1 MVGIHSDKLQA
12 ITFCVCKGE
21 GAKMELFDLKE
32 KIAII
37 TGGNRGIGFAIAG
50 GLAKAGAAVIIANRN
65 ADAGQ
70 KAALEIRN
78 DGFNATSIPADV
90 SEKSSVEH
98 LVTRVLEDFGRIDI
112 LVNSAGVIDR
122 GPVEDFS
129 EEQYDYIMN
138 INLKGLFF
146 CCQLVGKEMIK
157 QGRGKIIN
165 ISSNVSEVIQAGR
178 VVYAASKA
186 GVSHLTRG
194 LALEWAKHNIN
205 VNAIGPG
212 PTITELNKQYF
223 EDNPADLKARIDSI
237 PMARVGDP
245 QDLVGAAILLAG
257 DASSY
262 ITGQTLL
269 VDGGSTIW

>member
-1 MVGIHSDKLQA
+1 
-12 ITFCVCKGE
+12 
-21 GAKMELFDLKE
+21 MELFDLKE
-32 KIAII
+32 KVAIV
-37 TGGNRGIGFAIAG
+37 TGGNRGIGFAVAG

-90 SEKSSVEH
+90 SEKSSVEN

-194 LALEWAKHNIN
+194 FALEWAKHNIN

-212 PTITELNKQYF
+212 PTITELNRKYF
-223 EDNPADLKARIDSI
+223 EDNPADLQARIDSI

>member
-1 MVGIHSDKLQA
+1 
-12 ITFCVCKGE
+12 
-21 GAKMELFDLKE
+21 MELFDLKE
-32 KIAII
+32 KIAIV
-37 TGGNRGIGFAIAG
+37 TGGNRGIGFAVAG

-78 DGFNATSIPADV
+78 DGFNAASIPADV
-90 SEKSSVEH
+90 SEKSSVEN

-122 GPVEDFS
+122 GPVEDFT

>member
-1 MVGIHSDKLQA
+1 
-12 ITFCVCKGE
+12 
-21 GAKMELFDLKE
+21 MELFDLKE
-32 KIAII
+32 KVAIV
-37 TGGNRGIGFAIAG
+37 TGGNRGIGFAVAG
-50 GLAKAGAAVIIANRN
+50 GLANAGAAVIIANRN
-65 ADAGQ
+65 VDTGQ
-70 KAALEIRN
+70 KAALSLSN
-78 DGFNATSIPADV
+78 KGFKATSVPTDV
-90 SEKSSVEH
+90 SQKSSVEN
-98 LVTRVLEDFGRIDI
+98 LVTRVVADFGRIDI

-122 GPVEDFS
+122 GPVEEFT
-129 EEQYDYIMN
+129 EAQYDYIMD

-194 LALEWAKHNIN
+194 FALEWARHNIN

-212 PTITELNKQYF
+212 PTITELNRKYF
-223 EDNPADLKARIDSI
+223 EDNPADLQARIDSI

-245 QDLVGAAILLAG
+245 RDLVGAAIFLAS
-257 DASSY
+257 DASGY
-262 ITGQTLL
+262 VTGQTLL
-269 VDGGSTIW
+269 VDGGSTLW

>member
-1 MVGIHSDKLQA
+1 MG
-12 ITFCVCKGE
+12 
-21 GAKMELFDLKE
+21 LFDLKG
-32 KIAII
+32 KVAIV

-50 GLAKAGAAVIIANRN
+50 GLAGEGATVVIANRN
-65 ADAGQ
+65 GDAGQ
-70 KAALEIRN
+70 RAAAVLRGN
-78 DGFNATSIPADV
+78 GFTAASVATDV
-90 SEKSSVEH
+90 SKKSSVET
-98 LVTRVLEDFGRIDI
+98 LVATVMEDFNRIDI

-129 EEQYDYIMN
+129 EAQYDYIMDT
-138 INLKGLFF
+138 NLKGLFF

-157 QGRGKIIN
+157 QGKGKIVN

-194 LALEWAKHNIN
+194 LALEWAKFNIN

-212 PTITELNKQYF
+212 PTITELNKKYF
-223 EDNPADLKARIDSI
+223 EENPADLQERIDSI

-245 QDLVGAAILLAG
+245 VDLVGAAIFLASN
-257 DASSY
+257 ASNY
-262 ITGQTLL
+262 VTGQTLL
-269 VDGGSTIW
+269 VDGGSTLW

>member
-1 MVGIHSDKLQA
+1 MK
-12 ITFCVCKGE
+12 
-21 GAKMELFDLKE
+21 LFDLSGKV
-32 KIAII
+32 AIV
-37 TGGNRGIGFAIAG
+37 TGGNRGIGFAIAA
-50 GLAKAGAAVIIANRN
+50 GLAKAGAAVVIANRN
-65 ADAGQ
+65 AGTGQ
-70 KAALEIRN
+70 SAADTIRKEGFKAA
-78 DGFNATSIPADV
+78 SVPADV
-90 SEKSSVEH
+90 SRKSSVENM
-98 LVTRVLEDFGRIDI
+98 VAGVLEEFNRIDI

-129 EEQYDYIMN
+129 EEQYDYIMD

-146 CCQLVGKEMIK
+146 CCQLAGRAMIK

-194 LALEWAKHNIN
+194 FALEWAKHNIN

-212 PTITELNKQYF
+212 PTVTELNRKYF
-223 EDNPADLKARIDSI
+223 EDNPADLQERIDSI
-237 PMARVGDP
+237 PMARLGDP
-245 QDLVGAAILLAG
+245 LDIVGAAIFLAS
-257 DASSY
+257 DASNY
-262 ITGQTLL
+262 VTGQTLL

>member
-1 MVGIHSDKLQA
+1 
-12 ITFCVCKGE
+12 
-21 GAKMELFDLKE
+21 MELFDLKG
-32 KIAII
+32 KIAIV
-37 TGGNRGIGFAIAG
+37 TGGNRGIGFAVAR
-50 GLAKAGAAVIIANRN
+50 GLAKAGAAVVIANRN

-70 KAALEIRN
+70 KAAEIIRN
-78 DGFNATSIPADV
+78 NGSRATAIPTDV
-90 SEKSSVEH
+90 SSKSSVQS
-98 LVTRVLEDFGRIDI
+98 LVDAVLQEFSCIDI

-122 GPVEDFS
+122 GRVEDFT
-129 EEQYDYIMN
+129 EAQYDYIMD

-146 CCQLVGKEMIK
+146 CCQLVGKQMLK

-194 LALEWAKHNIN
+194 LALEWAKHHIN

-212 PTITELNKQYF
+212 PTITELNRKYF
-223 EDNPADLKARIDSI
+223 EDNPADLQERIDSI

-245 QDLVGAAILLAG
+245 QDLVGAAIFLASE
-257 DASSY
+257 ASNY
-262 ITGQTLL
+262 VTGQTLL

>member
-1 MVGIHSDKLQA
+1 
-12 ITFCVCKGE
+12 
-21 GAKMELFDLKE
+21 MELFDLSE
-32 KIAII
+32 KIAIV
-37 TGGNRGIGFAIAG
+37 TGGNRGIGFAVAG

-90 SEKSSVEH
+90 SEKSSVEN

>member
-1 MVGIHSDKLQA
+1 
-12 ITFCVCKGE
+12 
-21 GAKMELFDLKE
+21 MELFDLKE

-90 SEKSSVEH
+90 SEKSSVEN